1 LLVPPKMYSLDTPVP
16 IPTNATVLD
25 VPTAGI
31 ANQPNQ
37 LPIGVLPNGGYKTP
51 SLLGL
56 YLTAPYLHDGGVAV
70 RNGAL
75 AVADNG
81 NYQVVDPT
89 GLGLS
94 GTLSQGILPDAASSL
109 RALIDRNLR
118 SKVVMANRSNP
129 ALQISNLDGSGHD
142 FYVEGV
148 QRQQDLI
155 NFLLALDDKPAEY

>member
-1 LLVPPKMYSLDTPVP
+1 MRELAQ
-16 IPTNATVLD
+16 ATVLD

-31 ANQPNQ
+31 SRQPNQ
-37 LPIGVLPNGGYKTP
+37 LPNGLLPDGGYKTP

-70 RNGAL
+70 RKNTL
-75 AVADNG
+75 AVTDNG
-81 NYQVVDPT
+81 NYQIMDAS

-94 GTLSQGILPDAASSL
+94 GTLSQGILPDASASL

-118 SKVVMANRSNP
+118 AQVVRANQSNP
-129 ALQISNLDGSGHD
+129 ALKVSNLDGSGHD
-142 FYVEGV
+142 FYVEGA

-155 NFLLALDDKPAEY
+155 NFLLALDDEPGKY